1 MSCERSRFQLSP
13 SFESFFGRPP
23 ETVAEAPGRVNLIGE
38 HTDYNAGFVLP
49 VPILQKTKCEL
60 AKRNDDEVHV
70 TSKIREGGHPCPPII
85 YKLGQEKKQNDW
97 WDYIQGITVALRD
110 FNITGFD
117 ARFETTIPL
126 GSGLSSS
133 AAFEISLL
141 RALREAFHL
150 PLDELQMA
158 QIARVAENEFVGARV
173 GIMDQ
178 MSAVLG
184 KEGYALFID
193 ALTSYYAYIHLP
205 RKCSIAAIH
214 SGIKHE
220 HRSGYYNLRREECEE
235 ASRLLGVAKL
245 RDLTIND
252 LSRVEKLPDPYRK
265 RARHVIT
272 ENERVLKAVEAIKAE
287 NNAELGQLVYAS
299 HESLKNDFEV
309 SIPEIDWLVEQAQKV
324 PAIYGVRITGG
335 GFGGSVLFLVD
346 PRNIQVLTEI
356 ADRYKKETGNT
367 PQIFNL

>member
-1 MSCERSRFQLSP
+1 LIP

-23 ETVAEAPGRVNLIGE
+23 EVAEQAAGRVNLIGE
-38 HTDYNAGFVLP
+38 HTDYNGGFVLP
-49 VPILQKTKCEL
+49 VPIPQKTKCEF
-60 AKRNDDEVHV
+60 AKRNDDEVHLI
-70 TSKIREGGHPCPPII
+70 SFFPEGGPQCAPAV
-85 YKLGQEKKQNDW
+85 YKLGEESKQNAW
-97 WDYIQGITVALRD
+97 FDYVQGITIELRE
-110 FNITGFD
+110 FKIKGFD

-141 RALREAFHL
+141 RALREAFQL
-150 PLDELQMA
+150 SLDELQMA
-158 QIARVAENEFVGARV
+158 QIGRAAENDFVGAKV

-178 MSAVLG
+178 MSAALG
-184 KEGYALFID
+184 KDGFALFID
-193 ALTSYYAYIHLP
+193 TLNLHYDYIHLP
-205 RKCSIAAIH
+205 PKCAIAAFH
-214 SGIKHE
+214 SGIQHDN
-220 HRSGYYNLRREECEE
+220 RSGDYNLRRRECEE
-235 ASRLLGVAKL
+235 ASRLLGVEKL

-252 LSRVEKLPDPYRK
+252 LSRVEKLPDPFRK

-272 ENERVLKAVEAIKAE
+272 ENDRVLKAVQAIKAE
-287 NNAELGQLVYAS
+287 DNAELGQLVYAS

-309 SIPEIDWLVEQAQKV
+309 SIPDIDWLVEQAKKV
-324 PAIYGVRITGG
+324 PSIYGARITGG

-346 PRNIQVLTEI
+346 PADIQVLTEI